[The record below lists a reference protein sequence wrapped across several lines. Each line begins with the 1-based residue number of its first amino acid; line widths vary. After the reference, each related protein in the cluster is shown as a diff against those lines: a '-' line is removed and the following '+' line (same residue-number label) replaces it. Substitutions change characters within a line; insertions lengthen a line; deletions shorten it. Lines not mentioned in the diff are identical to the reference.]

1 MHCDTCG
8 KDSTNRR
15 VCPHCFTPYPPA
27 EPTTGPT
34 PRPSAERGALTGTLE
49 HAVRDTRE
57 FVMRQSPTVRWAGL
71 GIIVMVMLWAFTGDS
86 GEAAPNVMDTPGTPV
101 VGDSLPPMT
110 YEQALAYV
118 QQTRSSALVEVHS
131 DEVFVNF
138 AGATFPLNEDG
149 QIALVR
155 RFVQADEVVEGK
167 RRRIYFY
174 NPAGR
179 LFAQSDRVTGV
190 TIKR

>member
-1 MHCDTCG
+1 RHAPVADG
-8 KDSTNRR
+8 ALGRPRHHRHGDALGVHRR
-15 VCPHCFTPYPPA
+15 QRRDAVERHGDAGDARRGGLPPA
-27 EPTTGPT
+27 DDV
-34 PRPSAERGALTGTLE
+34 RPGGRLRAADAIDGARRGAFGRGL
-49 HAVRDTRE
+49 RE
-57 FVMRQSPTVRWAGL
+57 LRGGGSGAAGWN
-71 GIIVMVMLWAFTGDS
+71 GMEPPG
-86 GEAAPNVMDTPGTPV
+86 APG
-101 VGDSLPPMT
+101 GGASLPPMT
-110 YEQALAYV
+110 YDQAVAYV
-118 QQTRSSALVEVHS
+118 QQTRSTALVEVHS

-155 RFVQADEVVEGK
+155 RFVQADEIVEGK